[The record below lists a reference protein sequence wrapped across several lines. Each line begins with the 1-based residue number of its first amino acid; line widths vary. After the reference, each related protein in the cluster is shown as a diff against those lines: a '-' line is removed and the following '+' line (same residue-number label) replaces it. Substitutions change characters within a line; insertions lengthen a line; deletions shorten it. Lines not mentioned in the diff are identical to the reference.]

1 MYRLLKRLLM
11 FRVGQK
17 TARGFA
23 RGIGMRGVAPIIGI
37 IGGFR
42 HMRRHA

>member
-17 TARGFA
+17 TTSRFA
-23 RGIGMRGVAPIIGI
+23 KAIGLRRISPFVGV
-37 IGGFR
+37 IGGIKY
-42 HMRRHA
+42 MRRHA

>member
-23 RGIGMRGVAPIIGI
+23 KSIGLRRVSHLVGI
-37 IGGFR
+37 IGGIKF
-42 HMRRHA
+42 MRKHA